1 MSTEGGKK
9 AVIAALGANLG
20 IAAAKFVA
28 FAITGSSSML
38 SEAIHSVADSANQ
51 VLLLIGGHR
60 SKRRP
65 DQTHQF
71 GYGRLRYVYGFVV
84 AIILFL
90 IGGLFSLNE
99 GIHKLQHKEDL
110 HDLGVAVA
118 VLLVAIALESFSF
131 RTAIKEAN
139 KARGRRSLPG
149 FVRNVRQPE
158 LPVIMLEDFGAL
170 IGLMFALFGVGM
182 SAITG
187 DSRWDAVGAIA
198 VGSLLLVI
206 AVFLG
211 FEMSSMLVGESA
223 LPEEQAAIEAA
234 LAASPVVNSV
244 IHLRTI
250 HAGPDEILVA
260 AKVAI
265 DNDDT
270 GEAIA
275 EGIDQAEAA
284 IREAVPTATYIFIE
298 PDLRRPVVGDGS
310 GGDGSGDHP
319 QG

>member
-9 AVIAALGANLG
+9 AVVAALGANLG
-20 IAAAKFVA
+20 IAVAKFVA

-38 SEAIHSVADSANQ
+38 AEAIHTVADSANQ
-51 VLLLIGGHR
+51 VLLLIGGR
-60 SKRRP
+60 RAKKRAA
-65 DQTHQF
+65 DTHQF

-99 GIHKLQHKEDL
+99 GIHKLQHKEEL
-110 HDLGVAVA
+110 HDLNVAII
-118 VLLVAIALESFSF
+118 VLLIAIGLEAFSF

-139 KARGRRSLPG
+139 KARGRRSLPS

-170 IGLMFALFGVGM
+170 LGLMFALFGVGM
-182 SAITG
+182 AAATG

-198 VGSLLLVI
+198 VGSLLIVI

-211 FEMSSMLVGESA
+211 LEMASMLVGESA

-234 LAASPVVNSV
+234 LASSPVVNSV
-244 IHLRTI
+244 IHLRTL
-250 HAGPDEILVA
+250 HAGPDELLVA
-260 AKVAI
+260 AKIAI

-270 GEAIA
+270 GEDIA
-275 EGIDQAEAA
+275 KGIDAAEAA
-284 IREAVPTATYIFIE
+284 IRAAVPSATYIFIE
-298 PDLRRPVVGDGS
+298 PDLRRNPEITD
-310 GGDGSGDHP
+310 P
-319 QG
+319 AA